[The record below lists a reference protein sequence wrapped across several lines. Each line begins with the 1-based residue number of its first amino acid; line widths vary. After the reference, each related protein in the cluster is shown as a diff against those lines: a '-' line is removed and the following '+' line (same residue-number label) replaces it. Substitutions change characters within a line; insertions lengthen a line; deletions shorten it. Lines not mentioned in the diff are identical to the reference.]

1 MFFEVI
7 LLTIIYL
14 ILKYV
19 LAWIAYVNSLDL
31 RLGKSY
37 WRWTYDYKVVGD
49 RDYSDLDDKDF
60 VRLRRKKNKL
70 VTLMYSI
77 FSLPIIF
84 QIFSVGYEII
94 AFFLYLKNK
103 KQLKTN

>member
-7 LLTIIYL
+7 LLTIIYI

-31 RLGKSY
+31 RLRKSY
-37 WRWTYDYKVVGD
+37 WRWTYDYEVVGD

-77 FSLPIIF
+77 FFMGFILTMSL
-84 QIFSVGYEII
+84 FSKILI
-94 AFFLYLKNK
+94 LILN
-103 KQLKTN
+103 

>member
-77 FSLPIIF
+77 FFFGFILTMSL
-84 QIFSVGYEII
+84 FSKILI
-94 AFFLYLKNK
+94 LILN
-103 KQLKTN
+103 

>member
-31 RLGKSY
+31 RLGKSI
-37 WRWTYDYKVVGD
+37 GD
-49 RDYSDLDDKDF
+49 GPMTIR
-60 VRLRRKKNKL
+60 
-70 VTLMYSI
+70 
-77 FSLPIIF
+77 
-84 QIFSVGYEII
+84 
-94 AFFLYLKNK
+94 
-103 KQLKTN
+103 

>member
-31 RLGKSY
+31 RLGESY

-49 RDYSDLDDKDF
+49 RDYSDLDDKEF

-70 VTLMYSI
+70 VTLMYLI
-77 FSLPIIF
+77 FFFGFILTMSL
-84 QIFSVGYEII
+84 FSKILI
-94 AFFLYLKNK
+94 LILN
-103 KQLKTN
+103 